1 MSNTNTHESA
11 APVAEQASATKPA
24 IHRPKKEDQA
34 SPIEQVV
41 VLRNKFRETVN
52 LSNELIR
59 SLKRQKKQSRLVAST
74 LASLKELQKVA
85 G

>member
-1 MSNTNTHESA
+1 MSNITNESTAPA
-11 APVAEQASATKPA
+11 ADKTPATKTS
-24 IHRPKKEDQA
+24 IHQLKPDDHA

-41 VLRNKFRETVN
+41 ALRDKLRETVN
-52 LSNELIR
+52 QANELIR
-59 SLKRQKKQSRLVAST
+59 SLQRQKKQSRLVAST